1 MFTKA
6 TAEQQLFRLLQSI
19 FQPGELRRFLRHR
32 SDYAVL
38 CNELPGEEASLNTV
52 ADAAI
57 QALGRHGLITRRLF
71 DALVEE
77 RPYRRD
83 EIESVASIWDAL
95 AAQKEE
101 RGAREFHAQNPLGI
115 ESLAAVR
122 EGTIQGV
129 HAAPLGPDLQRNVS
143 LSALPAPLKTSSE
156 TGVWAVEELF
166 ELFDEDLQDAFSL
179 AYNATRRNG
188 SNRISTR
195 RLFAAILRL
204 RPELAAL
211 LPTGS
216 LPTPLDES
224 IEAKH
229 PPLKAQPN
237 LSSCVAD
244 SIAHLSMARPPD
256 RRVGPLDMFVDVA
269 RHGTGPSVR
278 QLRVHGIG
286 RSEIDDLVRRR
297 GWQVIRRKP

>member
-1 MFTKA
+1 MLTKA

-19 FQPGELRRFLRHR
+19 FQSGELRRFLRHR

-38 CNELPGEEASLNTV
+38 CNDLPGEEASFNTV

-57 QALGRHGLITRRLF
+57 QALGRHGFITRRLF
-71 DALVEE
+71 DALLEE

-83 EIESVASIWDAL
+83 EIEFVAGMWDAL
-95 AAQKEE
+95 TAQKEE
-101 RGAREFHAQNPLGI
+101 PSTREFHNSDPLGI
-115 ESLAAVR
+115 DSLAAAR
-122 EGTIQGV
+122 EKVIQRV
-129 HAAPLGPDLQRNVS
+129 HAPRLGVS
-143 LSALPAPLKTSSE
+143 TPPAPLKTSSE
-156 TGVWAVEELF
+156 TGLWAIEELF

-179 AYNATRRNG
+179 AYNATRRSG

-204 RPELAAL
+204 RPELATF

-216 LPTPLDES
+216 LPAPLDES

-229 PPLKAQPN
+229 PPLKVQPN
-237 LSSCVAD
+237 LSACVAD
-244 SIAHLSMARPPD
+244 AITHLSTAHPPD

-278 QLRVHGIG
+278 QLRAHGIG
-286 RSEIDDLVRRR
+286 RAEIDDLVRRQ
-297 GWQVIRRKP
+297 GWHLIRRRP